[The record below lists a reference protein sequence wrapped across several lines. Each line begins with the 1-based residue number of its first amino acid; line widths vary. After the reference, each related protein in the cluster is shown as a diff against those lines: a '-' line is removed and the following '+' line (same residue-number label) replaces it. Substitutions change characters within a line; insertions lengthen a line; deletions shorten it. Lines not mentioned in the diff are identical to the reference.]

1 MFSVCLPKFR
11 SKIQRSDLVYTS
23 NHRLSAILCCLSLAL
38 LSAGAS
44 LYGQYTD
51 IINSNRPGNSM
62 GAYSVGKGVLQWE
75 LGGVFDQQDH
85 QLLRYKS
92 MIYQQELSM
101 RYGLIGERLEISAQW
116 GYQWEST
123 LGSTFKDIHQSDIAL
138 KLLLFD
144 PYKNPQFEA
153 VNLYSWKDQHRFKLK
168 RLIPA
173 LSAGIGYHFFSP
185 TNLFNSWYPTNSPKF
200 MLFTQ
205 NSLTNRLVLVTNHV
219 WDHVQ
224 TDWPEYRFLASLTHT
239 LGRDWS
245 VFYESEFIKNDLYAD
260 HLLRIGGAFLQT
272 KNLQWDTHFALNFKE
287 TPRRKTFGIG
297 ISYRIDPHN

>member
-1 MFSVCLPKFR
+1 
-11 SKIQRSDLVYTS
+11 
-23 NHRLSAILCCLSLAL
+23 
-38 LSAGAS
+38 
-44 LYGQYTD
+44 
-51 IINSNRPGNSM
+51 M

-85 QLLRYKS
+85 QLFRYKS

-144 PYKNPQFEA
+144 PYKNPQFDA

-168 RLIPA
+168 RLLPA
-173 LSAGIGYHFFSP
+173 LSVGIGYHFFSP

-200 MLFTQ
+200 ILFTQ
-205 NSLTNRLVLVTNHV
+205 NSLSNRLVLVTNHV

-239 LGRDWS
+239 LGQDWS

-260 HLLRIGGAFLQT
+260 HLLRFGGAFLQT
-272 KNLQWDTHFALNFKE
+272 KNLQWDAHFALNFKE
-287 TPRRKTFGIG
+287 TPRRKTIGMG

>member
-1 MFSVCLPKFR
+1 MF
-11 SKIQRSDLVYTS
+11 
-23 NHRLSAILCCLSLAL
+23 
-38 LSAGAS
+38 
-44 LYGQYTD
+44 GQYTD

-75 LGGVFDQQDH
+75 LGGVFDQQEH
-85 QLLRYKS
+85 QLFRYKS

-123 LGSTFKDIHQSDIAL
+123 LGSTFKDIHQSDIVL

-144 PYKNPQFEA
+144 PYKNPQFDA
-153 VNLYSWKDQHRFKLK
+153 VNLYSWKDQHGFKLK
-168 RLIPA
+168 RLLPA
-173 LSAGIGYHFFSP
+173 ISVGIGYHFFSF

-200 MLFTQ
+200 VLFTQ
-205 NSLTNRLVLVTNHV
+205 NSLSNRLVLVTNHI

-260 HLLRIGGAFLQT
+260 HLLRFGGAFLQT
-272 KNLQWDTHFALNFKE
+272 KNLQWDAHFALNFKE
-287 TPRRKTFGIG
+287 TPRRKTIGMG

>member
-1 MFSVCLPKFR
+1 MF
-11 SKIQRSDLVYTS
+11 
-23 NHRLSAILCCLSLAL
+23 
-38 LSAGAS
+38 
-44 LYGQYTD
+44 GQYTD

-75 LGGVFDQQDH
+75 LGGVFDQQEH
-85 QLLRYKS
+85 QLFRYKS

-123 LGSTFKDIHQSDIAL
+123 LGSTFKDIHQSDIVL

-144 PYKNPQFEA
+144 PYKNPQFDA
-153 VNLYSWKDQHRFKLK
+153 VNLYSWKEQHRFKLK

-173 LSAGIGYHFFSP
+173 ISVGIGYHFFSP

-200 MLFTQ
+200 VVFTQ
-205 NSLTNRLVLVTNHV
+205 NSLSNRLVLVTNHI

-260 HLLRIGGAFLQT
+260 HLLRFGGAFLQT
-272 KNLQWDTHFALNFKE
+272 KNLQWDAHFALNFKE
-287 TPRRKTFGIG
+287 TPRRKTIGMG